1 MTALLFI
8 ALFVLMFLGIPI
20 AFSLLLSCSLMMYS
34 SGFADLLVVV
44 QRTVRGLD
52 SFTILACPL
61 FILAGYIMEESSMSQ
76 RLVEWVTCIF
86 GKRRGSVGV
95 VTIIACAIFAAL
107 TGSGPATVAAIGAIM
122 YPALVQNGYPKGAS
136 AGLVATGGAL
146 GPIIPP
152 SIPMIIY
159 GTTMGISIS
168 KMFMGGIVPGVAIAA
183 ALIIVNNFLARNKYD
198 VKVTEQ
204 HYTAK
209 EKLKL
214 TWRAAGTLFMPI
226 LVLGGIY
233 GGVFTPTEAAG
244 IACVY
249 STVIAICYRSMTPK
263 KMVKILVKSA
273 ETTAVSMLIVGT
285 ANLFAWILAATK
297 IPTKVTGVL
306 VPLLHN
312 KTLYMMALLVI
323 LMIVGCLMETIA
335 SISILA
341 PIIVPTGIALGIDEL
356 HLAIIFVTVL
366 VVGFV
371 TPPFGVN
378 LFTAASITDQRYTD
392 VVKGA
397 LPFMFAAMAVMII
410 LAFLPQLTT
419 FLPNLIYGQ

>member
-1 MTALLFI
+1 
-8 ALFVLMFLGIPI
+8 
-20 AFSLLLSCSLMMYS
+20 
-34 SGFADLLVVV
+34 
-44 QRTVRGLD
+44 
-52 SFTILACPL
+52 
-61 FILAGYIMEESSMSQ
+61 
-76 RLVEWVTCIF
+76 
-86 GKRRGSVGV
+86 
-95 VTIIACAIFAAL
+95 
-107 TGSGPATVAAIGAIM
+107 
-122 YPALVQNGYPKGAS
+122 
-136 AGLVATGGAL
+136 
-146 GPIIPP
+146 
-152 SIPMIIY
+152 
-159 GTTMGISIS
+159 
-168 KMFMGGIVPGVAIAA
+168 
-183 ALIIVNNFLARNKYD
+183 
-198 VKVTEQ
+198 
-204 HYTAK
+204 
-209 EKLKL
+209 
-214 TWRAAGTLFMPI
+214 
-226 LVLGGIY
+226 
-233 GGVFTPTEAAG
+233 
-244 IACVY
+244 
-249 STVIAICYRSMTPK
+249 MTPK

-297 IPTKVTGVL
+297 IQTKVTGVL

-397 LPFMFAAMAVMII
+397 LPFMFAAMAVMVI

>member
-8 ALFVLMFLGIPI
+8 SLFVLMFLGLPI
-20 AFSLLLSCSLMMYS
+20 AFALLLSCSVTMLS
-34 SGFADLLVVV
+34 SDLADLLVVV

-52 SFTILACPL
+52 SFPVMACPL
-61 FILAGYIMEESSMSQ
+61 FIFAGYIMEESSMSQ
-76 RLVEWVTCIF
+76 RLVDWVSCVF

-107 TGSGPATVAAIGAIM
+107 TGSGPATVAAIGSIM
-122 YPALVQNGYPKGAS
+122 YPALVSNGYPEGSS

-159 GTTMGISIS
+159 GTTMGVDVSA
-168 KMFMGGIVPGVAIAA
+168 MFMGGIVPGILIVV
-183 ALIIVNNFLARNKYD
+183 ALILVNNYLARNKWH
-198 VKVTEQ
+198 VKVDPRE
-204 HYTAK
+204 YTLR

-214 TWRAAGTLFMPI
+214 TWRAAGTLCMPVI
-226 LVLGGIY
+226 VLGGIY
-233 GGVFTPTEAAG
+233 GGIFTPTEAAG
-244 IACVY
+244 IAIVY
-249 STVIAICYRSMTPK
+249 STLVAIGYRSMSVK
-263 KMVKILVKSA
+263 KMIRVLVKSA

-285 ANLFAWILAATK
+285 ANVFSWILAATK
-297 IPTKVTGVL
+297 IPTKVTAIL
-306 VPLLHN
+306 VPLLKN
-312 KTLYMMALLVI
+312 ETIYMIGLLII
-323 LMIVGCLMETIA
+323 LLIVGCLMETIA

-341 PIIVPTGIALGIDEL
+341 PIIVPAGVALGIDEL

-378 LFTAASITDQRYTD
+378 LFTASSITGQSYSK

-397 LPFMFAAMAVMII
+397 LPFMLAAMAVLIV
-410 LAFLPQLTT
+410 LAFTPELTT
-419 FLPNLIYGQ
+419 LIPNLLMKS